1 MTTTTTLSFE
11 HDVQQGLPSIVRD
24 LAAVVRSH
32 LALRRERARLHTELS
47 HCSDRELAD
56 MNISRADIDHMVRNW
71 LPG

>member
-11 HDVQQGLPSIVRD
+11 HDVQHGLSSIVRD

-32 LALRRERARLHTELS
+32 LALHRERARLHAELS

-56 MNISRADIDHMVRNW
+56 MNISRADIDYMVRSW
-71 LPG
+71 QPG